1 MLCKYTLKQI
11 ESNLANVMSR
21 SRTINALDIHCMRS
35 ECHGVPSISNTICRE
50 NVLDILSGFNQ
61 RVEMISFNYHDGN
74 AAMKLDVV
82 ENAAVE
88 LQNLASG
95 SRNAINVINKALR
108 TENRNG
114 GGERKKEGKGERKGE
129 GDGNSNNNHLCNL
142 CSSIQRRDLVALT
155 QVIKKNPL
163 EAKKI
168 MLENKEHIQC
178 LGKINKNNGCSSCIS
193 KYVSSYTSSIKSFP
207 TSQFYKDF
215 VYTSE
220 EDYGSLFSGMNT
232 KTGMRHTGDD
242 KRKQFKEFVIEPYDV
257 RGYQVFVKRNQ
268 KNIAGHDIVSSDFNL
283 YQYSV
288 GLDNRNLSLMKTL
301 SDEIKDTILER
312 SKSTNLKSVEDL
324 RIELQNSASI
334 LLDKVIK
341 KSEWDDF
348 AGIAVEEKNLIAWMA
363 VDNIIGYG
371 IYTPLIYDQNITDI
385 EIKEEGDERYKI
397 TCRHLYSRP
406 KKVCLVDAS
415 INKTEVE
422 NLVKNI
428 VPRIAGTVGD
438 TALFKNDTLET
449 AGEIAGVGK
458 IRCTINRPP
467 ITKGYHVELRKHA
480 KKLSIPELMALG
492 EASAETFS
500 LLWMFSLLSKMSVM
514 FVGPVGSGKTTLLV
528 ASQAGAPESLVWGVV
543 GDIDELQGISG
554 DYVLFKTIAGDA
566 MSRDLVRRKLLRKR
580 KDKVIVQEI
589 RDQKDAEDYI
599 SQRQQGEAILSTTHA
614 RSIDE
619 LVDRFRFNFQIPEE
633 YVYKSIDAV
642 VVMNE
647 RDRQIIETVGIM
659 DHGGDNKI
667 YKILEFD
674 YGNNTWVWK
683 NKNGEAVDFSSAL
696 RDLSTVPS
704 VRNALRMQENPLT
717 AERFIE
723 LGDIGVLAINE
734 LLIKCF
740 KKQPSGIYAPIISDK
755 EVFRLTKE
763 CLQTAYD
770 LYIHGFKKDIAIE
783 RLKYWLQ
790 KQQK

>member
-1 MLCKYTLKQI
+1 MSCKYTLKQI

-21 SRTINALDIHCMRS
+21 SRTINALEIHCMRS
-35 ECHGVPSISNTICRE
+35 ECHGIPSISNAICRE
-50 NVLDILSGFNQ
+50 NVLDILSGYSQ
-61 RVEMISFNYHDGN
+61 RVEMISFNYYN
-74 AAMKLDVV
+74 ENVTMRLDVI

-95 SRNAINVINKALR
+95 SRNAINVINKTRLVE
-108 TENRNG
+108 TGNRNG
-114 GGERKKEGKGERKGE
+114 GDKE
-129 GDGNSNNNHLCNL
+129 NNNHNHDHLCNL
-142 CSSIQRRDLVALT
+142 CGSMQRRELELLT
-155 QVIKKNPL
+155 QLIKKNPL
-163 EAKKI
+163 EAKKT
-168 MLENKEHIQC
+168 MLENKELIQC
-178 LGKINKNNGCSSCIS
+178 LGKINKNNGCGSCLS
-193 KYVSSYTSSIKSFP
+193 KYVSSYISSIKSFS
-207 TSQFYKDF
+207 TNQFYKDF

-220 EDYGSLFSGMNT
+220 DDYGLLFGGMNT
-232 KTGMRHTGDD
+232 KTGTRHTGDD
-242 KRKQFKEFVIEPYDV
+242 KRKQFKDFVIEPYNIK
-257 RGYQVFVKRNQ
+257 GYQVCVKKNQ
-268 KNIAGHDIVSSDFNL
+268 KNIAGHDITSSDFNL

-288 GLDNRNLSLMKTL
+288 SLDIRLISLMKAL
-301 SDEIKDTILER
+301 SDEIKDSILER

-334 LLDKVIK
+334 LLEKVIK
-341 KSEWDDF
+341 KSEWDDLTD
-348 AGIAVEEKNLIAWMA
+348 IAVEEKNLIAWMA

-371 IYTPLIYDQNITDI
+371 IYTPLIYDSNITDI
-385 EIKEEGDERYKI
+385 EIKEVSDDIYKI

-415 INKTEVE
+415 INKSEVE

-492 EASAETFS
+492 EGSGETFS

-554 DYVLFKTIAGDA
+554 DYVLFKTIAGDTA
-566 MSRDLVRRKLLRKR
+566 SRDLVRRKLLRKR

-647 RDRQIIETVGIM
+647 RERQIIETVGVM
-659 DHGGDNKI
+659 DHEGDNKI

-674 YGNNTWVWK
+674 YSNNTWIWK

-696 RDLSTVPS
+696 RDLSTVPC
-704 VRNALRMQENPLT
+704 VRNALKMQENLLT
-717 AERFIE
+717 AERFAE
-723 LGDIGVLAINE
+723 LGSLGVLAINE
-734 LLIKCF
+734 LLAKCF
-740 KKQPSGIYAPIISDK
+740 KKQPSGVYAPIISDK

-763 CLQTAYD
+763 CLQTVYD
-770 LYIHGFKKDIAIE
+770 LYINGNKDIAIE
-783 RLKYWLQ
+783 RLKEWLQ
-790 KQQK
+790 EQ

>member
-21 SRTINALDIHCMRS
+21 SRTINALEVHCMRTD
-35 ECHGVPSISNTICRE
+35 CHGVPSISNPACRE
-50 NVLDILSGFNQ
+50 NILGILSGYSNQ
-61 RVEMISFNYHDGN
+61 RIELISFNSYN
-74 AAMKLDVV
+74 ENTAMKLDVV

-95 SRNAINVINKALR
+95 SRNAINVINKVLLVEN
-108 TENRNG
+108 ENRNG
-114 GGERKKEGKGERKGE
+114 GDKE
-129 GDGNSNNNHLCNL
+129 NNNHNRDHLCRL
-142 CSSIQRRDLVALT
+142 CRSIQRRELETLAWL
-155 QVIKKNPL
+155 IKKNPL

-168 MLENKEHIQC
+168 MLEKRELIQC
-178 LGKINKNNGCSSCIS
+178 LGKINKNNGCGSCIS
-193 KYVSSYTSSIKSFP
+193 KFISSYTSSIKSFP
-207 TSQFYKDF
+207 TSPFYKDF
-215 VYTSE
+215 IYTSE
-220 EDYGSLFSGMNT
+220 EDYSLLFGGINT
-232 KTGMRHTGDD
+232 KTGTCHTSQD
-242 KRKQFKEFVIEPYDV
+242 KKKQFRDFVIQPYNV
-257 RGYQVFVKRNQ
+257 KGYQVYVKKNQ
-268 KNIAGHDIVSSDFNL
+268 KNIAGYDMVSSDFNL

-288 GLDNRNLSLMKTL
+288 SLDIRLISLMKAL

-324 RIELQNSASI
+324 RMELQNTASI
-334 LLDKVIK
+334 LLEKVIK
-341 KSEWDDF
+341 KSEWDDLT
-348 AGIAVEEKNLIAWMA
+348 GIAMEGKNLIAWMA

-371 IYTPLIYDQNITDI
+371 IYTPLIYDPNITDI
-385 EIKEEGDERYKI
+385 EIKEVSDDIYKI

-406 KKVCLVDAS
+406 KKMCLVDAS

-554 DYVLFKTIAGDA
+554 DYVLFKTIPGDT

-647 RDRQIIETVGIM
+647 RERQIIETVGVM
-659 DHGGDNKI
+659 DHEGDNKI
-667 YKILEFD
+667 YKILEFG
-674 YGNNTWVWK
+674 YSNNTWIWK

-696 RDLSTVPS
+696 RDLSTVPC
-704 VRNALRMQENPLT
+704 VRNALKMQENLLT
-717 AERFIE
+717 AERFAE
-723 LGDIGVLAINE
+723 LGSLGVLAINE
-734 LLIKCF
+734 LLAKCF
-740 KKQPSGIYAPIISDK
+740 KKQPSGVYAPIISDK

-763 CLQTAYD
+763 CLQTVYD
-770 LYIHGFKKDIAIE
+770 LYINGNKDIAIE
-783 RLKYWLQ
+783 RLKEWLQ
-790 KQQK
+790 EQ